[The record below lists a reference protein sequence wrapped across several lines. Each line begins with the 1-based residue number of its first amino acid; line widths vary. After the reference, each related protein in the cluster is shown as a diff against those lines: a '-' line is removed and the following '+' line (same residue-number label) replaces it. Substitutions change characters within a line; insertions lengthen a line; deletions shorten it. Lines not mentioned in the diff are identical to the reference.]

1 MGKKVEEEAG
11 RGSRSGGGNGAGGG
25 MVGGGRW
32 DRGDGDGERG
42 SEELDGVFA
51 YGQKYGSFC
60 SFIVMRIG

>member
-1 MGKKVEEEAG
+1 VATELEAG
-11 RGSRSGGGNGAGGG
+11 WWEVGS
-25 MVGGGRW
+25 
-32 DRGDGDGERG
+32 GDGDGDGDGERGSEERG